1 MSFTRL
7 DGDLDLESGDF
18 EASNII
24 GPLNLSTRSKD
35 IRISGVSSNVQVK
48 NENGPV
54 EIEVTKLGNIEVQN
68 DRADI
73 RIFIPEKSSFQVDA
87 QARNGEIQ
95 SDFNELKIENGD
107 NRSTANGSVNGG
119 TSHIVLNNQH
129 GSIEI
134 RKGEAVASPPAP
146 PKPAKTPKKSD
157 VPEPTEN

>member
-1 MSFTRL
+1 
-7 DGDLDLESGDF
+7 LESGDF
-18 EASNII
+18 EASNVI
-24 GPLNLSTRSKD
+24 GPLNLTTRSKD
-35 IRISGVSSNVQVK
+35 IRINGVSSNVQIK

-54 EIEVTKLGNIEVQN
+54 EIEVTKLGNLEVQN

-95 SDFNELKIENGD
+95 SDFSELKIENGD

-119 TSHIVLNNQH
+119 TSRIVLNNQH

-134 RKGEAVASPPAP
+134 RKGEVVSSSP
-146 PKPAKTPKKSD
+146 PKPPKTPKPSS
-157 VPEPTEN
+157 VPEATEN